1 MIGSGQ
7 QETRGYYILPCM
19 KRLLIVVLVLA
30 AFFAWRDWNQRAIV
44 HPPGIL
50 VDERPRQ
57 LKMARAEALELEGY
71 RLTRRARFEIRARVL
86 SREDYRWDTEADLS
100 PMDLALGWGVMSD
113 QAVLDRI
120 EITQGTRWYFTR
132 YELPAPIPDRAIIRH
147 SGNMHMVPAG
157 RSVLKELR
165 KVRPGDIVRASGYLV
180 DVDHAS
186 GFRWR
191 TSLSRNDT
199 GGGSCEIFYLEK
211 FEIESRG

>member
-1 MIGSGQ
+1 
-7 QETRGYYILPCM
+7 M

-30 AFFAWRDWNQRAIV
+30 ALFAWRDWNRRDIV

-50 VDERPRQ
+50 IAEQPRQ
-57 LKMARAEALELEGY
+57 VAMAGVQSLELEGY

-86 SREDYRWDTEADLS
+86 SREDYRWGTEADLS

-120 EITQGTRWYFTR
+120 KITQGSRWYFTR
-132 YELPAPIPDRAIIRH
+132 YELPAPIPDREIIRH

-157 RSVLKELR
+157 SSVLRELR
-165 KVRPGDIVRASGYLV
+165 KVRSGDIVRASGYLI
-180 DVDHAS
+180 DVDHGS

>member
-1 MIGSGQ
+1 
-7 QETRGYYILPCM
+7 M
-19 KRLLIVVLVLA
+19 KRLLIAVLVLA
-30 AFFAWRDWNQRAIV
+30 VVFAWRDWSRRDLV

-50 VDERPRQ
+50 VAEQPRQ
-57 LKMARAEALELEGY
+57 LAMAGAEALELEGY

-113 QAVLDRI
+113 QRVLDRI
-120 EITQGTRWYFTR
+120 DITQGARWYFTR
-132 YELPAPIPDRAIIRH
+132 YELPAPVTEREIIRH

-157 RSVLKELR
+157 RSVLGELR
-165 KVRPGDIVRASGYLV
+165 KVRSGDIVRASGYLI
-180 DVDHAS
+180 DVDDAS

-199 GGGSCEIFYLEK
+199 GGGSCEIFYVEQ
-211 FEIESRG
+211 FEIETRG